1 MNVFRISIMS
11 QWAGNSAIAVL
22 LIAGGTVVG
31 QRAVIRADDLN
42 GEKPAAKSTVGA
54 KNSLDEELLKGL
66 SNDLLEGID
75 DLPKLKPE
83 ERPAATNKRS
93 GDSAK
98 PMENKAAENGQPIID
113 GEDLEQPGE
122 EQNPLA
128 RVARQM
134 REVERRISQS
144 QSGDETQKK
153 QQAISD
159 ELAKLI
165 EQLKKA
171 KQSSQKPGSGN
182 SSSSQRSKVA
192 QAGQKSGTQRQSD
205 KPARDSS
212 NQTRRDE
219 LAKPDPA
226 TIRERMKEAWGN
238 LPERVREQ
246 MMQTSVD
253 EFLPKYELLIE
264 KYFQRLSEEENP
276 NR

>member
-1 MNVFRISIMS
+1 MNVLRVSIISR
-11 QWAGNSAIAVL
+11 WAGNLAVALL
-22 LIAGGTVVG
+22 LIAGSVIVG
-31 QRAVIRADDLN
+31 QRAVLRADEPN
-42 GEKPAAKSTVGA
+42 GEKPAAKSTGGT
-54 KNSLDEELLKGL
+54 KNSLDDELLKGL

-83 ERPAATNKRS
+83 EKPAATTKHS
-93 GDSAK
+93 GDGAK
-98 PMENKAAENGQPIID
+98 PAETKGAVTGQPLVD
-113 GEDLEQPGE
+113 GEDLGQLGE

-128 RVARQM
+128 RISRQM
-134 REVERRISQS
+134 REVEKRISNS

-171 KQSSQKPGSGN
+171 NQSSQKSGSGN
-182 SSSSQRSKVA
+182 SPSSQRSKVA

-205 KPARDSS
+205 KPARESS
-212 NQTRRDE
+212 NQTRHDE

-226 TIRERMKEAWGN
+226 MIRERMKEAWGN

>member
-1 MNVFRISIMS
+1 MNVFRVSIMS
-11 QWAGNSAIAVL
+11 QWAVNSAVAVL
-22 LIAGGTVVG
+22 LIAGGTIVG
-31 QRAVIRADDLN
+31 RRTVLGADDQN
-42 GEKPAAKSTVGA
+42 GEKPAAKSTDGA
-54 KNSLDEELLKGL
+54 KKSLDEELLKGL

-75 DLPKLKPE
+75 DLSKLKPDE
-83 ERPAATNKRS
+83 KSAATIKRS

-98 PMENKAAENGQPIID
+98 PMEHKAGDNGQPMID
-113 GEDLEQPGE
+113 GEDLGQPGE
-122 EQNPLA
+122 EENPLA

-171 KQSSQKPGSGN
+171 NQSSQKPGSGN

-226 TIRERMKEAWGN
+226 TIRERMKDAWGN
-238 LPERVREQ
+238 LPERIREQ